1 MDLIKSLPK
10 TACVD
15 TLKKC
20 NDVEP
25 YSETILEYGTN
36 PATGE
41 KYTETEREEKKKQ
54 FDNMCGGTF
63 NQRVECCDPSNK
75 LYSEFKNDMSNIM
88 AKKIKK
94 RGEVVGYKL
103 CDKSLE
109 ECDESFKPLTP
120 HDMCKLSGSV
130 EDIEMGTVKEVSKLV
145 PDCYS
150 AVCSKERYVP
160 FISDPFAIETDTAEE
175 YNMLQEL
182 KNDNVDAV
190 RKYFNDNGMN
200 ILGKPLKNG
209 YSGNNVLHEAIA
221 YDSQKV
227 LDFVLEHKFDY
238 DIKNIDG
245 NTPLHLAA
253 LSGKEYVSYRLIK
266 LGSNIQK
273 TNNMG
278 DTVLHSAVR
287 GGNLKVVSILLH
299 NNASVFV
306 KNRLGETPL
315 HTAIMNPEKDIKTVM
330 LLVKH
335 GSPLLTKN
343 NNGETLCGSLAYFK
357 KTRKN
362 EAIRTYIQQEVY
374 NNNSRDYEVIMRKMP
389 DLTFIE
395 AVNKETGET
404 EDISKY
410 SVDKLALEMPSETIS
425 DMNLYGTKK
434 AVSTRDS
441 ILKEDFTAS
450 QLPDPIVL
458 NDSVKETVV
467 DNNLEDLDQEDIEAI
482 KCDTKCVFKY
492 STFILFVIL
501 FLVILL
507 KFAL

>member
-20 NDVEP
+20 NEVEP
-25 YSETILEYGTN
+25 FSKTILKYGIN

-41 KYTETEREEKKKQ
+41 KYNKQDRDEKMKQ
-54 FDNMCGGTF
+54 FYNMCGAKS
-63 NQRVECCDPSNK
+63 NLVLECCDPSNK
-75 LYSEFKNDMSNIM
+75 LYSEFENDMTNIK

-94 RGEVVGYKL
+94 RGEVVAYEL
-103 CDKSLE
+103 CDELIGD
-109 ECDESFKPLTP
+109 CDESFKELTP
-120 HDMCKLSGSV
+120 HDMCKISKSAD
-130 EDIEMGTVKEVSKLV
+130 DIEMGKVKKVTKIV

-150 AVCSKERYVP
+150 SVCSKERYVP
-160 FISDPFAIETDTAEE
+160 FINDPFAIETDNAEE

-190 RKYFNDNGMN
+190 RKYYNDNGLN
-200 ILGKPLKNG
+200 TLGRTLKNG
-209 YSGNNVLHEAIA
+209 YSGNNILHEAIA

-227 LDFVLEHKFDY
+227 LDFVLENKANY
-238 DIKNIDG
+238 DTKNIDG
-245 NTPLHLAA
+245 NTPLHLAV
-253 LSGKEYVSYRLIK
+253 LKGNEYITYKLIK

-273 TNNMG
+273 SNNLG
-278 DTVLHSAVR
+278 DSVLHSAVR
-287 GGNLKVVSILLH
+287 GGNLKVVSILLF

-306 KNRLGETPL
+306 KNSLGETPL
-315 HTAIMNPEKDIKTVM
+315 HTAVMTPEKNIKIV
-330 LLVKH
+330 LALIKH
-335 GSPLLTKN
+335 GSNLLTKN
-343 NNGETLCGSLAYFK
+343 NNEETLCGSLAYFK

-362 EAIRTYIQQEVY
+362 EAIRTLIQQEIY
-374 NNNSRDYEVIMRKMP
+374 KNNFDDYERIMKETP

-395 AVNKETGET
+395 AVNKESGET

-410 SVDKLALEMPSETIS
+410 NVEKIKVEMPRETIADS
-425 DMNLYGTKK
+425 NLYGNKK
-434 AVSTRDS
+434 AVATRKS
-441 ILKEDFTAS
+441 ILKEGFTAS

-458 NDSVKETVV
+458 NDNVKETV
-467 DNNLEDLDQEDIEAI
+467 LENDIEEEDIEAV